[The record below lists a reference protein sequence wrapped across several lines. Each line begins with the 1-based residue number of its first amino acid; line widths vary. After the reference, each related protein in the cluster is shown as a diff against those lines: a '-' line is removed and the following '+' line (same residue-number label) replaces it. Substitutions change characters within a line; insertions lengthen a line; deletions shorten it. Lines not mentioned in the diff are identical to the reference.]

1 MKKEM
6 KKEEFKINCRN
17 LWIIVYHSHPID
29 LIPKQHTF
37 RSEYLKNM
45 DKFMVFRRKITLL
58 TPLVWKCTNKK

>member
-6 KKEEFKINCRN
+6 KKEEFKINCLN
-17 LWIIVYHSHPID
+17 LWIIVYHSHPIN

-45 DKFMVFRRKITLL
+45 DMIR
-58 TPLVWKCTNKK
+58 TNKYIASRQ